1 MPGELAS
8 TWTAM
13 AGRMKTLAP
22 KLVTRGPY
30 RSRNQPQAIAPKAIQ
45 IWVIEPHKAT
55 HFELWVVKEEVKRD
69 KDQLD
74 MERK

>member
-1 MPGELAS
+1 
-8 TWTAM
+8 
-13 AGRMKTLAP
+13 MKTLAP